1 MRGGLSLDSSA
12 ASTCRCPYCGALI
25 HVDDEYLE
33 YERRRRADTESKLR
47 ELDAESALRLKELRS
62 ATAEKL
68 KASMIEHAGE
78 WFWVL
83 ILIGICVI
91 FVVWSIAVPNSVS
104 DMLPIIL
111 LIVVIFVGLNL
122 ESIQSKRDNAA
133 KAAAGYI
140 AAPMGSSDVVGKNC
154 EDVKSQFESAG
165 FTNVS
170 VVRGKSSFLGLKAGE
185 VQSVTI
191 DGSTAYAGHLYKPD
205 VRVII
210 THKT

>member
-1 MRGGLSLDSSA
+1 M
-12 ASTCRCPYCGALI
+12 
-25 HVDDEYLE
+25 DDEDLE

-47 ELDAESALRLKELRS
+47 ELDAKSALRLKELRS

-91 FVVWSIAVPNSVS
+91 FVVWSIAVPNSV
-104 DMLPIIL
+104 
-111 LIVVIFVGLNL
+111 
-122 ESIQSKRDNAA
+122 
-133 KAAAGYI
+133 
-140 AAPMGSSDVVGKNC
+140 
-154 EDVKSQFESAG
+154 
-165 FTNVS
+165 
-170 VVRGKSSFLGLKAGE
+170 VRGKSSFLGLKAGE

>member
-1 MRGGLSLDSSA
+1 MQLTTLKCPECGGLSLDSSA

-25 HVDDEYLE
+25 HVDDEDLE

-47 ELDAESALRLKELRS
+47 ELNAESALRLKELRS

-68 KASMIEHAGE
+68 KANIIEHSGQ
-78 WFWVL
+78 WFVALFGIL
-83 ILIGICVI
+83 ILIGMCVAL
-91 FVVWSIAVPNSVS
+91 VVWSNI
-104 DMLPIIL
+104 
-111 LIVVIFVGLNL
+111 
-122 ESIQSKRDNAA
+122 ESIQSKQDNAA

-140 AAPMGSSDVVGKNC
+140 AAPMGSSDAEGKNY

>member
-1 MRGGLSLDSSA
+1 M
-12 ASTCRCPYCGALI
+12 CVAL
-25 HVDDEYLE
+25 
-33 YERRRRADTESKLR
+33 
-47 ELDAESALRLKELRS
+47 
-62 ATAEKL
+62 
-68 KASMIEHAGE
+68 
-78 WFWVL
+78 
-83 ILIGICVI
+83 
-91 FVVWSIAVPNSVS
+91 VVWSNI
-104 DMLPIIL
+104 
-111 LIVVIFVGLNL
+111 
-122 ESIQSKRDNAA
+122 ESIQSKQDNAA

-140 AAPMGSSDVVGKNC
+140 AAPMGSSDAEGKNY

>member
-1 MRGGLSLDSSA
+1 M
-12 ASTCRCPYCGALI
+12 
-25 HVDDEYLE
+25 DDEYLE
-33 YERRRRADTESKLR
+33 YERRHRADTESKLR
-47 ELDAESALRLKELRS
+47 ELNAESALRLKELRS

-68 KASMIEHAGE
+68 KANIIEHSGQ
-78 WFWVL
+78 WFVALFGILVL
-83 ILIGICVI
+83 IGMCVAL
-91 FVVWSIAVPNSVS
+91 VVWSNI
-104 DMLPIIL
+104 
-111 LIVVIFVGLNL
+111 
-122 ESIQSKRDNAA
+122 ESIQSKQDNAA

-140 AAPMGSSDVVGKNC
+140 AAPMGSSDAEGKNY